1 MQKTFV
7 AKKRPNSDRKWYLVD
22 ASEKIL
28 GHIAPAIASTLRGKD
43 KPEFTPH
50 VDTGDYVVVI
60 NAEKIAL
67 TGSKEKQ
74 KEYIT
79 HSGYLGHLKRVP
91 FETIRD
97 TNPARIIEEAVGG
110 MLPKNKMRKFI
121 MARLMVYKGAEH
133 PHAGQNPAPLK
144 I

>member
-7 AKKRPNSDRKWYLVD
+7 AKHRPGSQRRWYLVD
-22 ASEKIL
+22 AGGKIL
-28 GHIAPAIASTLRGKD
+28 GHIAPAIANTLRGKN

-50 VDTGDYVVVI
+50 VDTGDYVVVT
-60 NAEKIAL
+60 NAEKIML

-79 HSGYLGHLKRVP
+79 HSGYLGHIKRVP
-91 FETIRD
+91 FETVRAK
-97 TNPARIIEEAVGG
+97 NPARIIEEAVAG
-110 MLPKNKMRKFI
+110 MIPRNKMKKFI
-121 MARLMVYKGAEH
+121 MARLMVYKGPEH
-133 PHAGQNPAPLK
+133 PHAGQNPVSLK